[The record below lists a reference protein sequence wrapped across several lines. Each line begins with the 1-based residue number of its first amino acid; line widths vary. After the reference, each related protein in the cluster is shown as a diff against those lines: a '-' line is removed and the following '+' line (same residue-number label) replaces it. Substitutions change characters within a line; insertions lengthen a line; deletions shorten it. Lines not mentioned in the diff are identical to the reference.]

1 MSDITAIVYFGSYF
15 GVMLLIIAYY
25 IYYEVKNNKEKTTS
39 DFAQRVLVI
48 GMLWPFISIFIIVI
62 GSAIAVEKLFIMV
75 VNKLKGR

>member
-1 MSDITAIVYFGSYF
+1 MPDTHIVYFGSYF

-25 IYYEVKNNKEKTTS
+25 IYYEVKNNKEETTG

-48 GMLWPFISIFIIVI
+48 SMLWPVISIFIIVI